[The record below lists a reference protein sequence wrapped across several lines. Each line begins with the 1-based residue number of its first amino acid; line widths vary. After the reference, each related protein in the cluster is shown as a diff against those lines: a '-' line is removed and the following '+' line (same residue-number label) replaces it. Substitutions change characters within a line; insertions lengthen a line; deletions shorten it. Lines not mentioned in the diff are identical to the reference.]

1 MSNERMNWK
10 QDKMNTNEP
19 GKQSIDELLASEA
32 QQMVMRTVRAMPEDV
47 PSMAWRGALNARL
60 VEKSAR
66 TRSRRRMWW
75 VVSPSFGVVAAA
87 AICFAVFVPG
97 HRPVMPLTNDKPA
110 VTLEDQLFASHSD
123 SVTTQ
128 DVVGSGLS
136 SQEVQQTSDDAVSED
151 TPAS

>member
-1 MSNERMNWK
+1 MNWK

-19 GKQSIDELLASEA
+19 GKESIDELLASEA

-60 VEKSAR
+60 AQKSAR

-75 VVSPSFGVVAAA
+75 VVSPSFGLVAAA
-87 AICFAVFVPG
+87 AICFVVFMPT
-97 HRPVMPLTNDKPA
+97 HNAQPIPLPNPPV
-110 VTLEDQLFASHSD
+110 VSLEDQLFASHSD

-136 SQEVQQTSDDAVSED
+136 SQEVQQSTDDSNSED